1 MDPSSLLAAAKSGGA
16 SGVMDY
22 FRQPVAVLRIVAV
35 LFAIIV
41 FGCVSSGCHTL
52 HNPHYCIF
60 NGEPLACSYAVA
72 IGVFAFLLAIGFTI
86 SDLMFNSVSNVKKR
100 RYIVVGDLGCSGL
113 WAFLW
118 FVGFCLL
125 TNKWTNTHED
135 WLVKEKVQGWQEN
148 NARAAIVF
156 SLASTAVWAGIT
168 FFALQRFRLG
178 QSGLGS
184 DESAGM
190 DPSLAPG
197 ADAGGMVG
205 SGYAGIPDQ
214 PPQQSY
220 GGDTNPASGGAPG
233 SYYTPTY

>member
-1 MDPSSLLAAAKSGGA
+1 MLYNFRRLALA
-16 SGVMDY
+16 
-22 FRQPVAVLRIVAV
+22 P
-35 LFAIIV
+35 
-41 FGCVSSGCHTL
+41 
-52 HNPHYCIF
+52 HN
-60 NGEPLACSYAVA
+60 
-72 IGVFAFLLAIGFTI
+72 T
-86 SDLMFNSVSNVKKR
+86 K
-100 RYIVVGDLGCSGL
+100 SGL

-220 GGDTNPASGGAPG
+220 GGDTNPAGGGAPG